1 MITGLMMLK
10 AREVMTRDV
19 FTLPASLSLDEAA
32 WALMHRG
39 VSGAPVRERGGAIT
53 GVVSNADLV
62 NPERGPD
69 ETGAEPRT
77 VADVMTPAVI
87 AVEADDPAVDAVHLM
102 VDHGVHRVLVLGPE
116 GQLLGILT
124 PMDFLRRLLAE
135 GHLESA
141 LGPGADNNE
150 AEGDEAALGHH

>member
-1 MITGLMMLK
+1 MLK
-10 AREVMTRDV
+10 AREVMARDV

-32 WALMHRG
+32 WALMHKG
-39 VSGAPVRERGGAIT
+39 VSGAPVRDTDGSVI

-69 ETGAEPRT
+69 DGDQPRT

-87 AVEADDPAVDAVHLM
+87 AVEEDDPAVDAVHLM
-102 VDHGVHRVLVLGPE
+102 IDHGVHRVLVLDPR

-141 LGPGADNNE
+141 LGPSTDSSE
-150 AEGDEAALGHH
+150 AEGEAHPDVPALGHH